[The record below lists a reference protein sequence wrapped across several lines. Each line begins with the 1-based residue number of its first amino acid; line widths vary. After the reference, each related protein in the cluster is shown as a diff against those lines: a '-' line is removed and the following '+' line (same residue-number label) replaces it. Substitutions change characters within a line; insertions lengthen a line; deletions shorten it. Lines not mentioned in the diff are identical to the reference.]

1 MKTLQ
6 HHCGQIT
13 AHRSHITEART
24 TRMHLMK
31 TVQHH
36 CGRIRA
42 RPRTGRVGV
51 GGEGC
56 LSLLLYTTLLTT
68 GVLLY
73 TLYWGCYF
81 IPYCVCCFIL
91 CFLQRGCYFIIR
103 FLLGGAL
110 YFLRHFILYFFTAN
124 IGVSGYLCATLH
136 SASYKGCHFILY
148 FLIWLST
155 S

>member
-1 MKTLQ
+1 MYLMKTLQ

-73 TLYWGCYF
+73 TL
-81 IPYCVCCFIL
+81 
-91 CFLQRGCYFIIR
+91 
-103 FLLGGAL
+103 LLTTRVLHYNALLLKGAL
-110 YFLRHFILYFFTAN
+110 YFLRQFILYFFTAS
-124 IGVSGYLCATLH
+124 IGVSGVPVCYFTLCFLQGLPLYTLLLNL
-136 SASYKGCHFILY
+136 AFNCVLVEAIPN
-148 FLIWLST
+148 
-155 S
+155 